1 MADNLNY
8 DDLAD
13 KYGLDPVPA
22 SVMRLTQ
29 LVARQDADL
38 DQIAKVITQDQS
50 LTQRLLRAANP
61 RARSDEE
68 FLITTVE
75 DALMRTGV
83 GCVLLLAMGTPLTM
97 ALARTFQTMLGLKL
111 ESVHPKAVTQ
121 FPGEHLLGTIGFS
134 GKAEGRVY
142 LRLSPEGARRV
153 AAGVMGMTPEELTD
167 VAEIN
172 DAVGELLNII
182 TGNFKS
188 NLCDAGLDCRLH
200 TPRVARTEGF
210 DVPTVPGGGLER
222 MAFRAAQLT
231 LFVDVTVNPWN
242 DD

>member
-1 MADNLNY
+1 
-8 DDLAD
+8 
-13 KYGLDPVPA
+13 
-22 SVMRLTQ
+22 
-29 LVARQDADL
+29 
-38 DQIAKVITQDQS
+38 
-50 LTQRLLRAANP
+50 
-61 RARSDEE
+61 
-68 FLITTVE
+68 
-75 DALMRTGV
+75 
-83 GCVLLLAMGTPLTM
+83 
-97 ALARTFQTMLGLKL
+97 
-111 ESVHPKAVTQ
+111 
-121 FPGEHLLGTIGFS
+121 
-134 GKAEGRVY
+134 
-142 LRLSPEGARRV
+142 
-153 AAGVMGMTPEELTD
+153 MTPEELTD